1 MVCKTPPLKLMIGTG
16 LPIFFGVS
24 KKSKFP
30 FDVFAASFY
39 LLSRYEEY
47 LPHIKDEWGRFL
59 ATQSTAYKNNFLD
72 KPLVDFWILRLFE
85 QLKEA
90 FPALEVSAKA
100 KEQFM
105 PLIDVVSPFKYRHKS
120 FFANFLQWVKALFQL
135 NFFGS

>member
-1 MVCKTPPLKLMIGTG
+1 MQITTIEVNDCDG
-16 LPIFFGVS
+16 LPIFFGLS

-30 FDVFAASFY
+30 FVVFAASFF

-47 LPHIKDEWGRFL
+47 LPHINDEWGRFL
-59 ATQSTAYKNNFLD
+59 ATLSSAYKNNFLD
-72 KPLVDFWILRLFE
+72 KPLVDFWILRLFK

-90 FPALEVSAKA
+90 FPTLEVNAKA

-120 FFANFLQWVKALFQL
+120 FSPI
-135 NFFGS
+135 FFNGLKHFFN